1 MPRRG
6 DVWLV
11 DLGLAQKVRPA
22 LILNIPYQD
31 ADRALITIVSHST
44 ALRGSEFEIAVDVPF
59 LKRGTFVVQSLIT
72 IPSKLALRKL
82 GGLTPAQLA
91 PVEQGVRRWLG
102 L

>member
-1 MPRRG
+1 M
-6 DVWLV
+6 
-11 DLGLAQKVRPA
+11 AQKVRPA
-22 LILNIPYQD
+22 LVLNIPYQD

-59 LKRGTFVVQSLIT
+59 LRRGAFVVQSLIT

-82 GGLTPAQLA
+82 GGLTPSQLA
-91 PVEQGVRRWLG
+91 PIEQGVRHWLG

>member
-6 DVWLV
+6 EVWLV

-22 LILNIPYQD
+22 LILNVPYQD
-31 ADRALITIVSHST
+31 ADRALVTIVSHST
-44 ALRGSEFEIAVDVPF
+44 ALRGSEFEVAVDVPF
-59 LKRGTFVVQSLIT
+59 LKRGAFVVQSLIT

-82 GGLTPAQLA
+82 GSLTPAQLV
-91 PVEQGVRRWLG
+91 PVEQGVRHWLG